1 MATAQ
6 SSPRGG
12 KRRRDD
18 EQRTRRPRTSDP
30 GSIDTS
36 PADVTATT
44 AGGSRGRRGPH
55 LPAVPRQALFTSR
68 GLNTATPVIAFA
80 IHNGHHVRSEIRSHL
95 AIPSAARKREED
107 PFTGEIAAAVEAHV
121 VVQRSR
127 FEVDL
132 NRPPERAVYAG
143 RSEAWGLDVWR
154 RRIPLATK
162 RESLFE
168 YRAFYGA
175 TYAILADFEHRF
187 GRFLVLDIHSYN
199 HRRDGPDAPPSS
211 PRRNP
216 DVNVG
221 SSPLN
226 RELWAPLVRRFN
238 RELASARGEHPAL
251 DVRENVRFRGSHFV
265 TWVHQNFP
273 GSGCA
278 LALEFKKT
286 FMDEWTGRVDR
297 VRLRVLRAR
306 LRRATLASL
315 AELERMR

>member
-1 MATAQ
+1 
-6 SSPRGG
+6 
-12 KRRRDD
+12 
-18 EQRTRRPRTSDP
+18 
-30 GSIDTS
+30 
-36 PADVTATT
+36 
-44 AGGSRGRRGPH
+44 
-55 LPAVPRQALFTSR
+55 
-68 GLNTATPVIAFA
+68 
-80 IHNGHHVRSEIRSHL
+80 L
-95 AIPSAARKREED
+95 AISSAARKREED
-107 PFTGEIAAAVEAHV
+107 PYTGEIAAAVEAHV

-154 RRIPLATK
+154 RRLPLAVK
-162 RESLFE
+162 RESRFE

-175 TYAILADFEHRF
+175 AYAILADFEHRF

-221 SSPLN
+221 SSPLD

-238 RELASARGEHPAL
+238 RELASARGDHQAL

-265 TWVHQNFP
+265 TWVHQNFA
-273 GSGCA
+273 GSACA